1 MSVAVPDP
9 ASTEPASTI
18 RIPRG
23 RALTVDD
30 LDHFPLDDGNRY
42 ELVEG
47 MLLVSPSPIPA
58 HQACV
63 LRIGVALESG
73 RTGDLLVFCAP
84 LDWKVSDDTVFEP
97 DVVVCLQQDLTK
109 KRLEGPPLLCVE
121 VLSPSSRARD
131 LALKRY
137 AFARAGVPSY
147 WICDPRAPSIT
158 EWRLEGDDYV
168 EGTHAAGD
176 QLFVVDT
183 PFPVEI
189 IPSTL
194 IAGLP
199 EA

>member
-1 MSVAVPDP
+1 VSVAVPDP
-9 ASTEPASTI
+9 PATEPASTI

-30 LDHFPLDDGNRY
+30 LDHFPLGDGNRY

-63 LRIGVALESG
+63 LRIGVALEAA

-97 DVVVCLQQDLTK
+97 DVVVCRPQDLTQ

-121 VLSPSSRARD
+121 VLSQSWRRALRREHAVPTRDHPLHADRRSSG
-131 LALKRY
+131 
-137 AFARAGVPSY
+137 GVT
-147 WICDPRAPSIT
+147 APA
-158 EWRLEGDDYV
+158 
-168 EGTHAAGD
+168 HAPGRT
-176 QLFVVDT
+176 FRRTVH
-183 PFPVEI
+183 P
-189 IPSTL
+189 
-194 IAGLP
+194 
-199 EA
+199 